1 MGPQPSLPKYL
12 PYFASIVVF
21 FQRNSGTQVIKRIEL
36 INFMSHRHTVIEPA
50 DGLTVLIGPNNCGK
64 SAFVTAL
71 QILCHNSKSG
81 FVLRHGEKKCEVIVE
96 TADGHVI
103 NWSRKKNGSGIYVVD
118 GEPFDRLRGSV
129 PPEVHAILKMPKVKC
144 DNEEFDV
151 HFGEQSEPVFL
162 LRDRG
167 KASAQFFA
175 SSSDATHL
183 VAMQSLHKSKVL
195 VHKRDFKQ
203 LTRQHKS
210 LTEQL
215 KSLDPVDDL
224 ETRLVAT
231 EKQFADLQ
239 TEAATLG
246 QCERLISKI
255 KSAQTTFDR
264 FKAQAT
270 SLQSLV
276 NPPEVTDERPLA
288 NLTSK
293 IGSAQTTFD
302 RFKTQA
308 TSLESL
314 VNPPETADERPLGNL
329 IASITW
335 TAAKGVVCD
344 AVAGAFGELSTAPP
358 LKPADSLES
367 LLQRIKTKQLI
378 ARQSKKFA
386 KAFAALTPEP
396 VLPDAAALQQLV
408 QKLQDRHRSSRVA
421 ENMLAAVK
429 KVPAMPKQT
438 DVANLTQML
447 DLIGAKQRQ
456 LKTKADQCEQTAK
469 ELVGLQSEFE
479 SWVDDNPVCPTCGS
493 QTDAQHVL
501 QQHDRSQVETPR
513 GSRG

>member
-1 MGPQPSLPKYL
+1 
-12 PYFASIVVF
+12 
-21 FQRNSGTQVIKRIEL
+21 
-36 INFMSHRHTVIEPA
+36 MSHRHTVIEPA

-103 NWSRKKNGSGIYVVD
+103 NWSRKKNGSGVYVVD
-118 GEPFDRLRGSV
+118 GEPFDRLRGTV
-129 PPEVHAILKMPKVKC
+129 PPEVHAILKMPKVQC

-215 KSLDPVDDL
+215 ESLDPVDEL
-224 ETRLVAT
+224 EKKLVAA

-239 TEAATLG
+239 AEAETL
-246 QCERLISKI
+246 EHVARLISKI
-255 KSAQTTFDR
+255 RSSQIIFDR
-264 FKAQAT
+264 VKAQA
-270 SLQSLV
+270 
-276 NPPEVTDERPLA
+276 A
-288 NLTSK
+288 
-293 IGSAQTTFD
+293 
-302 RFKTQA
+302 
-308 TSLESL
+308 SLESL
-314 VNPPETADERPLGNL
+314 VNPPEISDERPLSNL
-329 IASITW
+329 IASMTS
-335 TAAKGVVCD
+335 TAAKGVTCD
-344 AVAGAFGELSTAPP
+344 AMAGAFGNLSPAPP
-358 LKPADSLES
+358 LKPAAPLES
-367 LLQRIKTKQLI
+367 LLQQIKTKQTV
-378 ARQSKKFA
+378 AWQSKKFA
-386 KAFAALTPEP
+386 KAFEVLAPVP

-408 QKLQDRHRSSRVA
+408 RKLRDRHRVSRVT
-421 ENMLAAVK
+421 EGMLAAVQE
-429 KVPAMPKQT
+429 VPAVPNQT
-438 DVANLTQML
+438 DAAGLTQML
-447 DLIGAKQRQ
+447 DLIGAKERQ
-456 LKTKADQCEQTAK
+456 LQAKAKQQDQVEQ

-493 QTDAQHVL
+493 ETDTQHVL
-501 QQHDRSQVETPR
+501 QQHDRSQVKPTGE
-513 GSRG
+513 SRG

>member
-1 MGPQPSLPKYL
+1 MDEEPVWLDVFAKAISLPLISPGK
-12 PYFASIVVF
+12 PRDCFSNAPAAA
-21 FQRNSGTQVIKRIEL
+21 QQVIKRIEL

-210 LTEQL
+210 LTGQL
-215 KSLDPVDDL
+215 EALDAVDEL
-224 ETRLVAT
+224 EKKLAAT
-231 EKQFADLQ
+231 EKQFVDLQ
-239 TEAATLG
+239 TKAAKLEHL
-246 QCERLISKI
+246 ERLILKI
-255 KSAQTTFDR
+255 RSAQTILDR
-264 FKAQAT
+264 FKA
-270 SLQSLV
+270 
-276 NPPEVTDERPLA
+276 
-288 NLTSK
+288 
-293 IGSAQTTFD
+293 
-302 RFKTQA
+302 QA

-314 VNPPETADERPLGNL
+314 VNPPEIAEERPLGNL
-329 IASITW
+329 ISSIRS
-335 TAAKGVVCD
+335 TAAKGVACD
-344 AVAGAFGELSTAPP
+344 AMAGAFSELSSAPP
-358 LKPADSLES
+358 LKPAAPLEL
-367 LLQRIKTKQLI
+367 LLQQIKTKQTV

-386 KAFAALTPEP
+386 QAFEALAPGP

-408 QKLQDRHRSSRVA
+408 QKLLDRHRYSRAA
-421 ENMLAAVK
+421 ESMLAAVEEVP
-429 KVPAMPKQT
+429 KVPSQT
-438 DVANLTQML
+438 DFTALTQML

-456 LKTKADQCEQTAK
+456 LQARAKQCDQADQ
-469 ELVGLQSEFE
+469 ELVELQSEFE

-493 QTDAQHVL
+493 ETDTQHVL
-501 QQHDRSQVETPR
+501 QHHDHSQAKPAG

>member
-1 MGPQPSLPKYL
+1 M
-12 PYFASIVVF
+12 
-21 FQRNSGTQVIKRIEL
+21 IKRIEL

-129 PPEVHAILKMPKVKC
+129 PAEVHAILKMPKVQC
-144 DNEEFDV
+144 DSEEYDV

-210 LTEQL
+210 LTEQFEA
-215 KSLDPVDDL
+215 LDPIADL
-224 ETRLVAT
+224 EKELAAT

-239 TEAATLG
+239 ADAVKLEQVEELIAAI
-246 QCERLISKI
+246 RS
-255 KSAQTTFDR
+255 SQTIADR
-264 FKAQAT
+264 FTKQAA
-270 SLQSLV
+270 SLQSLDG
-276 NPPEVTDERPLA
+276 PPPIVDERPLE
-288 NLTSK
+288 K
-293 IGSAQTTFD
+293 
-302 RFKTQA
+302 
-308 TSLESL
+308 
-314 VNPPETADERPLGNL
+314 L
-329 IASITW
+329 IASVKSTV
-335 TAAKGVVCD
+335 AKGLASEAMATAFNGLTIAPTLKPAPPLERLVQQIKTKQTIAQQSKD
-344 AVAGAFGELSTAPP
+344 YAAVFGELSTAPNLEPAKP
-358 LKPADSLES
+358 LEQ
-367 LLQRIKTKQLI
+367 LLQQIKTKQLVVL
-378 ARQSKKFA
+378 QSKKCAQSFET
-386 KAFAALTPEP
+386 LEP
-396 VLPDAAALQQLV
+396 GPTLADPAHLRQLV
-408 QKLQDRHRSSRVA
+408 QKLRDRHRISVVA
-421 ENMLAAVK
+421 EGMLAAVK
-429 KVPAMPKQT
+429 QVPAVPQQT
-438 DVANLTQML
+438 DVAALSQML

-456 LKTKADQCEQTAK
+456 LQAKAKQCDQAEQ
-469 ELVGLQSEFE
+469 ELVGLHSEFE
-479 SWVDDNPVCPTCGS
+479 SWVEDNPVCPTCGS
-493 QTDAQHVL
+493 ETDTQHVL
-501 QQHDRSQVETPR
+501 LQHDDTSAKSAGETR
-513 GSRG
+513 G